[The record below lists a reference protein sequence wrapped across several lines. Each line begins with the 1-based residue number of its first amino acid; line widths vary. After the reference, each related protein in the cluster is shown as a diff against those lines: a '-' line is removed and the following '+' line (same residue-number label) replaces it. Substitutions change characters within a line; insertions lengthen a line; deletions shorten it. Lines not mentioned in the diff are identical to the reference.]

1 MKAFDARFATHIG
14 SGATT
19 LANSWKLTRADGVVL
34 GFTDHDEALSFD
46 GTDYQPAHGLDG
58 AERPAR
64 LGMAVDTSEI
74 MGVLTADAIAE
85 ADILMGRYDGAA
97 VEIYRVN
104 WRNVAERARL
114 GRWTIGEIVREDGAF
129 RAELRSGLAALNVPK
144 GRIYSRLC
152 DAELGD
158 MRCGVDLS
166 GAAYRAEAEVTA
178 IRDRYRIEVS
188 GISGFAAGWFDL
200 GVAAWTSGARV
211 GLKDRVLASERPG
224 TEDIL
229 AFAVPVGDWVA
240 PGDTLVLTAG
250 CDRSFATCRTRF
262 GNGVNFR
269 GQPHIPG
276 GDYVLRYPRTG
287 TKRDGA
293 PVVP

>member
-1 MKAFDARFATHIG
+1 MRTFDAGFAAHIG

-19 LANSWKLTRADGVVL
+19 LSTCWKLTQADGAVL
-34 GFTDHDEALSFD
+34 GFTDHDEVLSFD
-46 GTDYQPAHGLDG
+46 GTDYVPAHGLDG

-74 MGVLTADAIAE
+74 MGVLSSDAIAE
-85 ADILMGRYDGAA
+85 ADILMGHYDGAA
-97 VEIYRVN
+97 VEIFRVN

-114 GRWTIGEIVREDGAF
+114 GRWSIGEITREDGAF

-158 MRCGVDLS
+158 ARCGVDVG

-178 IRDRYRIEVS
+178 IRDRYRIEVE
-188 GISGFAAGWFDL
+188 GITGFDAGWFDL
-200 GVAAWTSGARV
+200 GVAAWSSGARA
-211 GLKDRVLASERPG
+211 GLRDRVLASERSG
-224 TEDIL
+224 ALDVL
-229 AFAVPVGDWVA
+229 AFAMPVGDWVA
-240 PGDTLVLTAG
+240 AGDTLTLTAG

-269 GQPHIPG
+269 GFPHIPG
-276 GDYVLRYPRTG
+276 SDYVLRYPRTG

>member
-1 MKAFDARFATHIG
+1 MKAFDAGFAAHIG

-19 LANSWKLTRADGVVL
+19 LATCWKLTRTDGAVL
-34 GFTDHDEALSFD
+34 GFTDHDAALSFD

-64 LGMAVDTSEI
+64 LGAAVDTSEVA
-74 MGVLTADAIAE
+74 GVLHSDAIAE
-85 ADILMGRYDGAA
+85 ADILMGRYDGAV

-104 WRNVAERARL
+104 WRNVDERTRL
-114 GRWTIGEIVREDGAF
+114 GRWTIGEITREDGAF
-129 RAELRSGLAALNVPK
+129 RAELRSRLAALNVPK
-144 GRIYSRLC
+144 GRIYARLC

-158 MRCGVDLS
+158 ARCGMDLS
-166 GAAYRAEAEVTA
+166 GAAWRAEAVVTA
-178 IRDRYRIEVS
+178 IGDRYRIEVE

-200 GVAAWTSGARV
+200 GIAAWSSGVRF
-211 GLKDRVLASERPG
+211 GLKDRVLATERPG
-224 TEDIL
+224 TEDVL
-229 AFAVPVGDWVA
+229 SFAVPVGEWA
-240 PGDTLVLTAG
+240 AIGDTLVLTAG
-250 CDRSFATCRTRF
+250 CDRTFATCRARF

-269 GQPHIPG
+269 GFPHIPG
-276 GDYVLRYPRTG
+276 SDYVLRYPRSG